1 MSRAHRLLPAAAC
14 AGLVA
19 SAIVVGLLTFDDYG
33 VTWDEGVQARYG
45 ELAVAYFESGLED
58 RRVDEFLNLRHY
70 GPLFETAAAFAY
82 RNARERRH
90 EIRHLA
96 IASTGLLAL
105 LATMA
110 CARALGSRWLP
121 ALAGLALLSQPRFY
135 GHLFNNSKD
144 VPFAATFAITMA
156 ILMAL
161 LVRPEPRWWK
171 TAAAGLAIGVCAAT
185 RPGGLPLL
193 AFFLLLALA
202 GAAWL
207 RAPAGRLRGV
217 DLRQVG
223 LHTAA
228 ALVLAWG
235 LLVAVWPSA
244 HPHPLTHPVESIAK
258 AAAFTDVY
266 PVLFEGR
273 SFASTELPSRYLPR
287 FLSISTPPLLL
298 VLAAIGL
305 IGSLREWWRGPRQ
318 PRTLVAGLIA
328 LWVVVPLGSY
338 VLLRPNVYDG
348 IRHFLF
354 VLPGLALLGA
364 LGVRSL
370 VGTAPRGPARA
381 LAAVALVAGLC
392 WPIRSMAELH
402 PYQSSY
408 FNSFAGG
415 LAGAEGHYETD
426 YWASSYKEG
435 MAWIRERAAERP
447 DRPLRVL
454 VAATPHSR
462 EAAASYAGSAVE
474 LSFTFRGDLP
484 GKLPDSYDYYL
495 ATTRWRKHQNFPQ
508 APIVHSIGRQGA
520 VFSVIRGH

>member
-14 AGLVA
+14 AGLLA
-19 SAIVVGLLTFDDYG
+19 SAILVGLLTFDDYG

-45 ELAVAYFESGLED
+45 ELVVAYFASGLED
-58 RRVDEFLNLRHY
+58 RRVDEYLNLRHY
-70 GPLFETAAAFAY
+70 GPLFEATAAFAY
-82 RNARERRH
+82 RNTPEQRH

-96 IASTGLLAL
+96 IAATGLLAL

-110 CARALGSRWLP
+110 CALALGSRWLP
-121 ALAGLALLSQPRFY
+121 ALAGLALLGQPRFY

-144 VPFAATFAITMA
+144 IPFAATFAVAMA
-156 ILMAL
+156 ILTAL
-161 LVRPEPRWWK
+161 LVRPERRWWK
-171 TAAAGLAIGVCAAT
+171 TAAAGLAIGVCGAT

-193 AFFLLLALA
+193 AFFLLVALA

-207 RAPAGRLRGV
+207 RAPGRGLGWL
-217 DLRQVG
+217 DARQVG
-223 LHTAA
+223 LQAAA
-228 ALVLAWG
+228 ALILAWG
-235 LLVAVWPSA
+235 LLVVVWPSA
-244 HPHPLTHPVESIAK
+244 HPHPLTHPLESIAK

-298 VLAAIGL
+298 ALAAIGL
-305 IGSLREWWRGPRQ
+305 FGSLRELRRGPRE
-318 PRTLVAGLIA
+318 PRALAAALIV

-348 IRHFLF
+348 MRHFLF
-354 VLPGLALLGA
+354 VLPGLALLAA
-364 LGVRSL
+364 LGARLL
-370 VGTAPRGPARA
+370 VGAAPVGPGRA
-381 LAAVALVAGLC
+381 LAAAVLIAGLC
-392 WPIRSMAELH
+392 WPIRSMVELH

-408 FNSFAGG
+408 FNGFVGG
-415 LAGAEGHYETD
+415 LGGAEGRYETD

-435 MAWIRERAAERP
+435 MEWISERAAQHAG
-447 DRPLRVL
+447 RPLRVL

-462 EAAASYAGSAVE
+462 DAAASYASPAVE
-474 LSFTFRGDLP
+474 LSFTFRGELP
-484 GKLPDSYDYYL
+484 GKLPDAYDYYL
-495 ATTRWRKHQNFPQ
+495 ATTRWRKDQNFPQ
-508 APIVHSIGRQGA
+508 APIVHSVGRQGA

>member
-1 MSRAHRLLPAAAC
+1 MSRAYRLLPAAAC

-19 SAIVVGLLTFDDYG
+19 SALLVGLLTFDDYG

-45 ELAVAYFESGLED
+45 ELVVAYFDSGLED

-70 GPLFETAAAFAY
+70 GPLFEAAAAFAY
-82 RNARERRH
+82 RNVPERRY
-90 EIRHLA
+90 EVRHLA
-96 IASTGLLAL
+96 IAATGLVAL

-110 CARALGSRWLP
+110 CARALGLRWLP
-121 ALAGLALLSQPRFY
+121 ALAGLALLGQPRFY

-144 VPFAATFAITMA
+144 VPFAASFAVAMA
-156 ILMAL
+156 ILAAL

-171 TAAAGLAIGVCAAT
+171 TAAAGLAIGVCGAT

-193 AFFLLLALA
+193 VFFLLLALA

-207 RAPAGRLRGV
+207 RAPTRRLGGS
-217 DLRQVG
+217 DLRRVG
-223 LHTAA
+223 LQAA
-228 ALVLAWG
+228 TALVLAWG

-244 HPHPLTHPVESIAK
+244 HPHPFTHPLESIAK

-298 VLAAIGL
+298 VLAAVGL
-305 IGSLREWWRGPRQ
+305 FGSLLAVRRGPRQ
-318 PRTLVAGLIA
+318 PHALAQGLIA
-328 LWVVVPLGSY
+328 LWVVVPLGAY

-348 IRHFLF
+348 LRHFLF
-354 VLPGLALLGA
+354 VLPGLALLAA
-364 LGVRSL
+364 LGARFL
-370 VGTAPRGPARA
+370 VGAAPRGPARA
-381 LAAVALVAGLC
+381 LTAAALVAGLA

-408 FNSFAGG
+408 FNLFVGG
-415 LAGAEGHYETD
+415 LAGAEGRYETD

-435 MAWIRERAAERP
+435 MEWIRERAAERN

-454 VAATPHSR
+454 VAATRHSR
-462 EAAASYAGSAVE
+462 DAAASYAGSAVE
-474 LSFTFRGDLP
+474 LSFTFRGEIP
-484 GKLPDSYDYYL
+484 GRLPDSYDYYL
-495 ATTRWRKHQNFPQ
+495 ATTRWGKDQNFPQ